1 MQALVA
7 CKGIVVLQTK
17 TGDLQASEWWWC
29 KQTQRAVVQT
39 DTEIGAVS
47 DELGKH

>member
-39 DTEIGAVS
+39 DTESGAVS